1 MLLAEGATQAD
12 FEFVTP
18 FAEDYEFTG
27 VWTVNGEPYSFDA
40 INQLAAIAA
49 AVEDGNEVKLQ
60 AALDAAGITYEDE
73 TKMPEYLSA
82 LGEEGATES
91 LEAVQK
97 AISEIDKGA
106 AEQADKAAAVKAVA
120 DAETQ
125 AQLLAALE
133 ANFEVVNPDWIVEYA
148 NDETNGLLSF
158 TATDNAETDFET
170 IQGKIN
176 AINFAKVE
184 PEVTAANMSLDSEKV
199 AKARI
204 LVTNWIPAGE
214 EDEVTIKDWALD
226 GLALEDALIAVNEAK
241 TNSALKA
248 ALINLDNLEN
258 ELLKKYE
265 GVTIDG
271 VTTTRTDDF
280 DIETVKDENLTAYR
294 TKIGNAELKNKNQRS
309 DIQAII
315 TQVNEG
321 AANQAKADVL
331 AALNKVDSKTAAAD
345 VVALLEDYKAL
356 DKETVTA
363 EVKPAYAEAYKAEV
377 LETYTAANPVV
388 AINAAA
394 VQTLV
399 DKVNTAEDA
408 KALLAAVNTATTA
421 EEMSKALVALE
432 AGQENAT
439 TFTNLTSQEKLEVAQ
454 IVIAIRDAI
463 EAEGEAKAKE
473 FADADAA
480 LGAVTTESTGAIA
493 VRSAFINGVNTATDI
508 ATMRTALNNED
519 LFPEFFALDVTEKT
533 EKAELVYNALLAL
546 RADDEG
552 EEVSN
557 FETIAEIKAAAGL

>member
-60 AALDAAGITYEDE
+60 AALDAAGITYNDE
-73 TKMPEYLSA
+73 TKMPQYLEA

-97 AISEIDKGA
+97 AISEIDKDA
-106 AEQADKAAAVKAVA
+106 VEQADKAAAVKAVA
-120 DAETQ
+120 DAKTQ

-133 ANFEVVNPDWIVEYA
+133 ANFELVNSDWIVDYA
-148 NDETNGLLSF
+148 NDETNGLLGF
-158 TATDNAETDFET
+158 TATDPADVETDFET

-184 PEVTAANMSLDSEKV
+184 PKVTAANMSLDSEKV
-199 AKARI
+199 AKART
-204 LVTNWIPAGE
+204 LVTKWIPAGE

-241 TNSALKA
+241 TNTALKA
-248 ALINLDNLEN
+248 ALVNLDNLEN

-294 TKIGNAELKNKNQRS
+294 TEIGNAELKNKNQRS
-309 DIQAII
+309 DIQDII
-315 TQVNEG
+315 IQVNDN
-321 AANQAKADVL
+321 AAAQAKADVL
-331 AALNKVDSKTAAAD
+331 AALNKVDSKTVAAD
-345 VVALLEDYKAL
+345 VVALLEQNQKLNEL
-356 DKETVTA
+356 DNKVN
-363 EVKPAYAEAYKAEV
+363 PAYAEAYKKAIV
-377 LETYTAANPVV
+377 ETEATGDPAVKFADAN
-388 AINAAA
+388 A
-394 VQTLV
+394 VNTLV
-399 DKVNTAEDA
+399 GDVNKAEDA
-408 KALLAAVNTATTA
+408 AALLAAVNVATTPA
-421 EEMSKALVALE
+421 DMSKALVALE
-432 AGQENAT
+432 AGQDPAVT
-439 TFTNLTSQEKLEVAQ
+439 DFTNLSSQEKLEVAE
-454 IVIAIRDAI
+454 IVIALRN
-463 EAEGEAKAKE
+463 AEEGKK
-473 FADADAA
+473 FADSNAA

-508 ATMRTALNNED
+508 ASMRTALNNED

-557 FETIAEIKAAAGL
+557 FETIAEIKEAAGL